1 MRSLLK
7 NTLIALLCLAI
18 AGNAACTS
26 MHTIDATAGA
36 VEEQSIEPGD
46 KVELRYKDYSAQTIT
61 VSAIGETGISGTTD
75 AGETITAE
83 YEELESVMFS
93 AIDGRKTAKNT
104 AKAVGMAALY
114 AIVAGVAIAGAAAQG
129 FSYQ

>member
-1 MRSLLK
+1 MKSLLK
-7 NTLIALLCLAI
+7 NTLVALLCLAV

-36 VEEQSIEPGD
+36 VQEQSIKPGD
-46 KVELRYKDYSAQTIT
+46 KVELRYKDYSTKTIK
-61 VSAIGETGISGTTD
+61 VSAVDQTGISGTTD
-75 AGETITAE
+75 AGETITADF
-83 YEELESVMFS
+83 EELESVTFS

-114 AIVAGVAIAGAAAQG
+114 AIAAGVAIAGAAAQG
-129 FSYQ
+129 YSYQ